1 MSLTATSRLPGDGKP
16 EVVSLAD
23 IVDTLWQHRLVLS
36 AFLAIGLIAGTLYGL
51 LARPV
56 YEMEALAQVE
66 STNGGAIGASLQEMR
81 TLFESNSE
89 ATTEIELIQSRMVLG
104 RTVRDL
110 DLTIE
115 AKVRRFPVLGS
126 YIARLHDS
134 EQPSGGIGPFGW
146 GGERIDVARF
156 EVPEAYQGERYVI
169 KAEGGNHFLLKGP
182 GLGDQLIRGRL
193 GELLLLKT
201 AKGPVELFVRDIIA
215 RPGVE
220 FRLRSLSEADA
231 VDAIRKNLK
240 VQEKVKLSNILK
252 LNLRSE
258 DPVLGTQLLNQ
269 IARNYVRQNVERKSA
284 EAEQTLKFLNEQ
296 LPSIKRQLDDS
307 ESRYNSYRARAGAV
321 DVNKEGEILLAESV
335 SVERQLVELQSQ
347 RKELLSKFGPEHP
360 RVSALDAQISV
371 LEGRRGRVGGRV
383 DSLPKTQQEILRLT
397 RDLKVNTEMYNNILN
412 DTQQLRVAQA
422 GTVGNVR
429 VIDYAVKPGEP
440 AFPIMKKV
448 VPIGAIAGLLLGVAF
463 ILIRN
468 WLQKGV
474 KDAAELESRLG
485 ITVLATI
492 PESREQQRLL
502 RDVNAGSGRRLLALR
517 HEQDLAIEGVRS
529 LRTALHFSSLD
540 RRNNCTVLTGPSPS
554 IGKTFLSVNLAALL
568 ATNGQRVLVIDAD
581 MRRGHM
587 HDYFDGGRENGLSD
601 VIAQNL
607 PWQQAVR
614 QTPVEGLDFLSTGVL
629 PPNPSEL
636 LLHQRFSQLLQEVS
650 AAYDHVLIDTPPV
663 IAVTDAVIVG
673 RQCGVTL
680 LVARYGASLLAEL
693 DLSKKRLEQAGVLI
707 GGIVLNRVER
717 TGGYRYHYDY
727 YKAQD

>member
-1 MSLTATSRLPGDGKP
+1 MSLTATPRLSGNGKP
-16 EVVSLAD
+16 EVISLAD
-23 IVDTLWQHRLVLS
+23 IFDTLWLYRLALL
-36 AFLAIGLIAGTLYGL
+36 AFVVIGLAAGGLYGL
-51 LARPV
+51 LAKPV
-56 YEMEALAQVE
+56 YEMEALVQVE

-81 TLFESNSE
+81 GMFESNSE

-110 DLTIE
+110 ALTVE
-115 AKVRRFPVLGS
+115 ANVRRFPILGGFV
-126 YIARLHDS
+126 ARLHEGDK
-134 EQPSGGIGPFGW
+134 PAGGFGPFGW
-146 GGERIDVARF
+146 GGERIDIGRF
-156 EVPEAYQGERYVI
+156 EVPEEYQGERYVI
-169 KAEGGNHFLLKGP
+169 KAESANSFLLKGP
-182 GLGDQLIRGRL
+182 GLGKHLIRGRL
-193 GELLLLKT
+193 GEAIELKT
-201 AKGPVELFVRDIIA
+201 AKGPVFLFVRDIVA

-220 FRLRSLSEADA
+220 FRLRSISEANA
-231 VDAIRKNLK
+231 VNGIRKQLK
-240 VQEKVKLSNILK
+240 VQEKVKLSNILR
-252 LNLRSE
+252 LSLRDDS
-258 DPVLGTQLLNQ
+258 PVMGTQLLNQ

-307 ESRYNSYRARAGAV
+307 ESRYNTYRARAGAV
-321 DVNKEGEILLAESV
+321 DVTKEGEILLAESV
-335 SVERQLVELQSQ
+335 SIERQLVELQSQ
-347 RKELLSKFGPEHP
+347 RKDLMSKFGPEHP
-360 RVSALDAQISV
+360 RVSAINAQINV
-371 LEGRRGRVGGRV
+371 LDSRRGRVGGRV
-383 DSLPKTQQEILRLT
+383 DTLPKTQQEILRLT

-429 VIDYAVKPGEP
+429 VIDYAVKPDEP
-440 AFPIMKKV
+440 ASPIMKKV
-448 VPIGAIAGLLLGVAF
+448 LFIGLLAGLLLGIAF
-463 ILIRN
+463 ILVRN

-474 KDAAELESRLG
+474 KDAAELETRLG
-485 ITVLATI
+485 LTVLATI

-502 RDVNAGSGRRLLALR
+502 RDVEAGKGRLLALR

-540 RRNNCTVLTGPSPS
+540 RQNNCTVLTGPSPS

-587 HDYFDGGRENGLSD
+587 HDYFDGPREGGLSE

-607 PWQQAVR
+607 AWQQAVR
-614 QTPVEGLDFLSTGVL
+614 PTAVEGLDFLSTGVL

-636 LLHQRFSQLLQEVS
+636 LLHKRFSDLLKEVS

-680 LVARYGASLLAEL
+680 LVARYGESLLAEL
-693 DLSKKRLEQAGVLI
+693 DLSKKRLEQAGVQI

-717 TGGYRYHYDY
+717 RGGYRYHYDY
-727 YKAQD
+727 YRAPS

>member
-1 MSLTATSRLPGDGKP
+1 MSLTATPRPFADDKS
-16 EVVSLAD
+16 EVISLAD
-23 IVDTLWQHRLVLS
+23 IVDTLWMNRLIL
-36 AFLAIGLIAGTLYGL
+36 ALFLVAGVALGGLYAL

-56 YEMEALAQVE
+56 YEMESLVQVE

-81 TLFESNSE
+81 SLFESNSE

-110 DLTIE
+110 GLTIE
-115 AKVRRFPVLGS
+115 AKVRRFPVIGGFF
-126 YIARLHDS
+126 ARMHDDDK
-134 EQPSGGIGPFGW
+134 PAGGFGPFGW
-146 GGERIDVARF
+146 GGERIEVSRF
-156 EVPEAYQGERYVI
+156 DVPEDYQGERYVI
-169 KAEGGNHFLLKGP
+169 KAEAGGRFLLKGP
-182 GLGDQLIRGRL
+182 GLGNHLVRGRL
-193 GELLLLKT
+193 GEGILLKT
-201 AKGPVELFVRDIIA
+201 AKGPIELFVRDIVA

-220 FRLRSLSEADA
+220 FRLRSVSEAAA
-231 VDAIRKNLK
+231 VDAIREQLK
-240 VQEKVKLSNILK
+240 VQEKVKLSNILR
-252 LNLRSE
+252 LSLRDE
-258 DPVLGTQLLNQ
+258 NPVLGTELVNQ

-284 EAEQTLKFLNEQ
+284 EAEQTLKFLSQQ

-307 ESRYNSYRARAGAV
+307 ESRYNSYRASAGAV

-335 SVERQLVELQSQ
+335 NVERQLVELQSQ
-347 RKELLSKFGPEHP
+347 RKDLLSKFGPEHP

-371 LEGRRGRVGGRV
+371 LENRRGRVGGRV
-383 DSLPKTQQEILRLT
+383 DNLPKTQQEILRLT
-397 RDLKVNTEMYNNILN
+397 RDLKVNTEMYNSILN

-429 VIDYAVKPGEP
+429 VIDYAVRPSEP
-440 AFPIMKKV
+440 SSPVMKKMLSL
-448 VPIGAIAGLLLGVAF
+448 GLLAGILLGIAF
-463 ILIRN
+463 VLVRN

-474 KDAAELESRLG
+474 KDAAEIESRLG
-485 ITVLATI
+485 LTVLATI

-502 RDVNAGSGRRLLALR
+502 RDSLPGDGRLLALR
-517 HEQDLAIEGVRS
+517 NEQDLAIEGVRS

-540 RRNNCTVLTGPSPS
+540 RQNNCTVLTGPSPS

-587 HDYFDGGRENGLSD
+587 HDYFDGQRESGLSE

-614 QTPVEGLDFLSTGVL
+614 STPVEGLDFLSTGVL

-636 LLHQRFSQLLQEVS
+636 LLHKRFSQLLQEVS

-680 LVARYGASLLAEL
+680 MVARYGASLLAEL
-693 DLSKKRLEQAGVLI
+693 DLSKKRLEQAGVVI

-717 TGGYRYHYDY
+717 VGGYRYHYDY
-727 YKAQD
+727 YRAPA